1 MTLTGAY
8 TGGNGMLKLDVA
20 LGANQNMTNDIEALD
35 LLVVGTAAGQTTV
48 SLNNLSGE
56 NGVVSLT
63 QGKGILVVHVTG
75 NNIPDAT
82 DPTKQQ
88 FILDSSNLLGG
99 AVATLV
105 KGGSDGTGGEDW
117 YLVITQSG
125 STYVPPD
132 PVTPDPTNPPTD
144 LTPDPGTTAPGTV
157 VIPVVVIPTPETLGV
172 VQASATAIPVLGL
185 ESMPRFHERQAYGW
199 SAPGQRREPGSWW
212 SRTTGSRIMGEQKSG
227 GERIREEGYRS
238 TLQAGSDLSAC
249 GCGQTMYRTGVFA
262 GTGYLTSDIRSSG
275 IDKGSMDVY
284 SVGGGLYASA
294 EHRERWYVEGVVQ
307 ANTYDIDLKF
317 GDGTSSSAKTWSL
330 GASVEG
336 GLFLKAGEHLVLEPQ
351 AQVMWQRIDGYR
363 VTMEPASRA
372 EVKTQ
377 SGLTGRLGLTGTV
390 LPKGWCVSP
399 VFEVNAVRDFGPS
412 PEVNYEEIGQSY
424 RVSRDR
430 TWLGGSIG
438 VVSRNRR
445 PECLEYYAKVGM
457 MSGVDG
463 YSGRDYTITA
473 GIRKSW

>member
-1 MTLTGAY
+1 
-8 TGGNGMLKLDVA
+8 
-20 LGANQNMTNDIEALD
+20 
-35 LLVVGTAAGQTTV
+35 
-48 SLNNLSGE
+48 
-56 NGVVSLT
+56 
-63 QGKGILVVHVTG
+63 
-75 NNIPDAT
+75 
-82 DPTKQQ
+82 
-88 FILDSSNLLGG
+88 
-99 AVATLV
+99 
-105 KGGSDGTGGEDW
+105 
-117 YLVITQSG
+117 
-125 STYVPPD
+125 
-132 PVTPDPTNPPTD
+132 
-144 LTPDPGTTAPGTV
+144 
-157 VIPVVVIPTPETLGV
+157 
-172 VQASATAIPVLGL
+172 
-185 ESMPRFHERQAYGW
+185 
-199 SAPGQRREPGSWW
+199 
-212 SRTTGSRIMGEQKSG
+212 
-227 GERIREEGYRS
+227 
-238 TLQAGSDLSAC
+238 
-249 GCGQTMYRTGVFA
+249 
-262 GTGYLTSDIRSSG
+262 
-275 IDKGSMDVY
+275 
-284 SVGGGLYASA
+284 
-294 EHRERWYVEGVVQ
+294 
-307 ANTYDIDLKF
+307 YDIDLKF
-317 GDGTSSSAKTWSL
+317 SDGTSSSAKTWSL